1 MKIIDLET
9 WNRKQ
14 LYENFGSFTNPCVAV
29 DVRLDVTKLV
39 RLKKKTGG
47 FFVPFLYI
55 LMRAVNETK
64 EARLRVKGENV
75 IELDRTDPSFTVLFE
90 DNNFGFC
97 YSVFD
102 YDYSVFAKNTT
113 SAINETIENYKKG
126 IVNQTNHEDSY
137 QKTYISCTPWYDIL
151 SVSNPI
157 PYESK
162 ELLSIP
168 RLNWGKYVKEGF
180 KYKMT
185 LSLTFSHALID
196 GYQIGLVIKSIEKML
211 KEPSKYLKV

>member
-1 MKIIDLET
+1 MKVIDLEK

-14 LYENFGSFTNPCVAV
+14 LYETFGSFTNPCFTV

-39 RLKKKTGG
+39 RLKKKTDG
-47 FFVPFLYI
+47 FFLPFLYL
-55 LMRAVNETK
+55 LMRAVNETE
-64 EARLRVKGENV
+64 EARLRVKGETV
-75 IELDRTDPSFTVLFE
+75 VELDRTDPSFTVLF
-90 DNNFGFC
+90 DDKNFGFC

-102 YDYSVFAKNTT
+102 YDYSVFAKNTND
-113 SAINETIENYKKG
+113 AISITKENYKNG
-126 IVNQTNHEDSY
+126 IVNQTNHGDSY
-137 QKTYISCTPWYDIL
+137 QKTYISCTPWYDIV
-151 SVSNPI
+151 SISNPI

-196 GYQIGLVIKSIEKML
+196 GYQVGLVIERLETML
-211 KEPSKYLKV
+211 KDPSKYLKV